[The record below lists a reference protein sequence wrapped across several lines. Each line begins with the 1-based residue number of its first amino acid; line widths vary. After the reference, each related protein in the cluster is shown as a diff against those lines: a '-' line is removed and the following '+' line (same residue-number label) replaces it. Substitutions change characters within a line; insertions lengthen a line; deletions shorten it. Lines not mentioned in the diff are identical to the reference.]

1 LCDARV
7 NLDALAEETN
17 LQLPVNDFDTLGGF
31 VFDLFGKIPVK
42 NEKIEY
48 KGCDFVIQEMDGHKI
63 NSIKIVTHK
72 KD

>member
-1 LCDARV
+1 VCSSDL
-7 NLDALAEETN
+7 
-17 LQLPVNDFDTLGGF
+17 LQLPVGDFDTLGGF

-42 NEKIEY
+42 NEKINFKDY
-48 KGCDFVIQEMDGHKI
+48 DFIIQEMDGHKI